1 MAGRDPRR
9 APGEH
14 ISLPSNAA
22 ADVDA
27 YFEYRAYE
35 KQPVFL
41 LHVVFVG
48 FFFVFADRIV
58 GDDDGGKLFTPEEYE
73 QYKKQVLPMV
83 RIVRV
88 VLCSFRKLVLISKS
102 KLARRVFRTMNLV
115 SSKGMLKYL
124 YVQ

>member
-1 MAGRDPRR
+1 MWF
-9 APGEH
+9 
-14 ISLPSNAA
+14 S
-22 ADVDA
+22 
-27 YFEYRAYE
+27 
-35 KQPVFL
+35 
-41 LHVVFVG
+41 FV